1 MDSTYIEV
9 PDGALPPVVTASVA
23 VKVIFAGQFELPKDC
38 QLITV
43 EPVYPDPGKCGHL
56 HKADAKLWSRIASHL
71 PTLSTHLQF
80 TDTSVF

>member
-1 MDSTYIEV
+1 MRMVDEN
-9 PDGALPPVVTASVA
+9 
-23 VKVIFAGQFELPKDC
+23 
-38 QLITV
+38 TV

-56 HKADAKLWSRIASHL
+56 HKADAKPWSRIASYL